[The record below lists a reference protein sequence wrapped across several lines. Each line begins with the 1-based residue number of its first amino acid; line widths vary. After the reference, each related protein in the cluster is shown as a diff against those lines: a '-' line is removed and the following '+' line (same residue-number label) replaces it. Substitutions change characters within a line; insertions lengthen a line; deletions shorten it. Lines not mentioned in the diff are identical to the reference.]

1 MLSLLLEGV
10 YFANVGLNLPI
21 EEGLAG
27 ENNELIDY
35 LLQAQQAE
43 AHQGAPWQGAGSQVL
58 L

>member
-10 YFANVGLNLPI
+10 YFAKVGLNLPKTV
-21 EEGLAG
+21 LAG

-43 AHQGAPWQGAGSQVL
+43 THQGVPWEGAGSQVL